1 MSRCGPPGSGSED
14 LPPGHLR
21 RERFRAVRANEAPV
35 SRLIAE
41 LLLHL
46 ADLCPTC
53 AEELAAV
60 VQDLASYQR
69 SAEEHA
75 EAVARALAA
84 ALEEV
89 PAAAEPASGWQA
101 AVDGYLALPQAE
113 RLAALDADPRRG
125 RVGLALSFVER
136 AQSLVTE
143 ATGRARELTDLA
155 LAAAGHAANEDHGE
169 GSPARCAVVDAV
181 AGAWAARAE
190 ADLLDERMR
199 PAQEALLTAQLLLAA
214 GSGDPNLVGA
224 VAMTQALFE
233 WKLDDTEASL
243 ALLTEAAAL
252 FASAGEPQ
260 REALAW
266 TRKAMVLEQA
276 GRDGEAREALAK
288 VQEIGRGAGLADL
301 AHTRASLL
309 AELLAELGEDEL
321 GGAPS

>member
-1 MSRCGPPGSGSED
+1 MSRCDPPGSGSED

-21 RERFRAVRANEAPV
+21 RERFRAVRAKEAPV

-60 VQDLASYQR
+60 VQDLAS
-69 SAEEHA
+69 
-75 EAVARALAA
+75 
-84 ALEEV
+84 
-89 PAAAEPASGWQA
+89 
-101 AVDGYLALPQAE
+101 
-113 RLAALDADPRRG
+113 
-125 RVGLALSFVER
+125 
-136 AQSLVTE
+136 
-143 ATGRARELTDLA
+143 
-155 LAAAGHAANEDHGE
+155 
-169 GSPARCAVVDAV
+169 
-181 AGAWAARAE
+181 
-190 ADLLDERMR
+190 
-199 PAQEALLTAQLLLAA
+199 
-214 GSGDPNLVGA
+214 SGDPNLVGA

-266 TRKAMVLEQA
+266 TRKAMVLELA
-276 GRDGEAREALAK
+276 GREGEAREALAK

-301 AHTRASLL
+301 AHTRESLL